1 MRSSTKSWVGW
12 VAAIVIATASLS
24 ACGSADRDASGEVI
38 EEGYVSAWAIK
49 VGDCLTDT
57 FESASSTEFSSANAV
72 PCDQPHVFEA
82 YHSEDITGD
91 SFPTDLDTIAD
102 DICYFAF
109 VDFVGISVEE
119 TYLTYSSLQPTQESW
134 VGKIDREIT
143 CVVSMSDS
151 SDITGTLR
159 NSG

>member
-1 MRSSTKSWVGW
+1 MAYL
-12 VAAIVIATASLS
+12 VATVIGISVLS
-24 ACGSADRDASGEVI
+24 ACGSADRDSSGEVI
-38 EEGYVSAWAIK
+38 EEGYVSAWEIK

-57 FESASSTEFSSANAV
+57 FDSASSTEFSSANAV

-91 SFPTDLDTIAD
+91 TFPTDLDTIAD
-102 DICYFAF
+102 DICYYAF
-109 VDFVGISVEE
+109 VDFVGISVEQ

-134 VGKIDREIT
+134 EGKFDREIT
-143 CVVSMSDS
+143 CVVSMIDS